1 MAGCG
6 VPRIRHVVAGAR
18 PCLCF
23 LVLGRKKEGRVRDG
37 AAEQETMVFMRSP
50 LAGRIYQVAA
60 GKKPPIDVA
69 TATPVILTKS
79 AVSNRTT
86 QRVAVHINII
96 EPFAQNKTS

>member
-1 MAGCG
+1 VWRAENKTCG
-6 VPRIRHVVAGAR
+6 RRREALP
-18 PCLCF
+18 LF
-23 LVLGRKKEGRVRDG
+23 LGLGEEKGRVRDG